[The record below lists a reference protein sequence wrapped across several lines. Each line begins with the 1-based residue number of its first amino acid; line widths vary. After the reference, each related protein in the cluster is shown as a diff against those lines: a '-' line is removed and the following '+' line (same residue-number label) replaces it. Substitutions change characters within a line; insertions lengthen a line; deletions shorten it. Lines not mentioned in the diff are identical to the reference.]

1 MVYEWRENTMWW
13 KQYVK
18 ANQCIQIRER
28 LNFIYKSKE
37 IKIKERAKPKS
48 IYTEWLKYLK
58 KKKLF
63 SKYQI
68 MVIHYLQ
75 HVEHRNE
82 GDMSW
87 TWKFSPILYPGTL
100 NGIRE
105 VVNIIDK
112 MCNNDFGYPYHY
124 WNSILADFEY
134 ELDGEHRRSVLAR
147 RLYHMDAPVVKHN
160 TYVTSVRPRT
170 HWVDKLI
177 DKIFFIKR

>member
-1 MVYEWRENTMWW
+1 MWW

-18 ANQCIQIRER
+18 ANQCIKVNERIDFIR
-28 LNFIYKSKE
+28 KSKDV
-37 IKIKERAKPKS
+37 KIKEKVKPDSVYAK
-48 IYTEWLKYLK
+48 WLKFLK
-58 KKKLF
+58 SKKLF

-100 NGIRE
+100 NDIRG
-105 VVNIIDK
+105 VVNIIDN
-112 MCNNDFGYPYHY
+112 MCNGNFGYPYHY

-134 ELDGEHRRSVLAR
+134 ELDGEHRRSVLTR
-147 RLYHMDAPVVKHN
+147 RLYHMDAPVIRHS
-160 TYVTSVRPRT
+160 TYVASVRPRT
-170 HWVDKLI
+170 HWLDRLI
-177 DKIFFIKR
+177 DKILFIKR